1 MPSCTVNNREM
12 HYLDQGSGFTLL
24 LGHSFLWDSRVWA
37 PQLELLSQHFRC
49 IVPDLWSHGQ
59 SQPVSEGD
67 LSIEQLA
74 DDHHQLMQQLGIDR
88 YSVLGMS
95 TGGLWGARLALKY
108 PDEVA
113 SLTLIA
119 SYLGSEP
126 ADNLEDYLE
135 FINIVEQLG
144 ELPPAVVDA
153 VVRIFFCAETQEI
166 NPALA
171 ETFRFDLMFLS
182 PEQIA
187 GIVAMGKQIFT
198 RSSMIDE
205 LSGIHCPTLILAGQN
220 DTPRPLTE
228 LKQMHNL
235 LPGSQFAIIEHAG
248 HMLTMEQPGQ
258 VNQLLA
264 NFLASIDGVQ
274 LDSSELVFV

>member
-1 MPSCTVNNREM
+1 MPSCIINNREM
-12 HYLDQGSGFTLL
+12 YYLDQGSGFPLL

-37 PQLELLSQHFRC
+37 PQLELLSQYFRC

-59 SQPVSEGD
+59 SSPISEGD

-88 YSVLGMS
+88 YSLLGMS

-119 SYLGSEP
+119 SYLGEETT
-126 ADNLEDYLE
+126 DNREDYLE
-135 FINIVEQLG
+135 LFNVVEQLG
-144 ELPPAVVDA
+144 ELPSAVVDA
-153 VVRIFFCAETQEI
+153 VVRLFFCAETQERH
-166 NPALA
+166 PALA
-171 ETFRFDLMFLS
+171 ETFRFDLMCMS
-182 PEQIA
+182 PEQIE
-187 GIVAMGKQIFT
+187 GIVALGKHLFS
-198 RSSMIDE
+198 RNSMIDE
-205 LSGIHCPTLILAGQN
+205 LSAIRCPILILAGQN
-220 DTPRPLTE
+220 DIPRPPTE
-228 LKQMHNL
+228 LKQMHDL
-235 LPGSQFAIIEHAG
+235 LPGSQFATIEHAG
-248 HMLTMEQPGQ
+248 HMLTIEQPDE

-274 LDSSELVFV
+274 FDSSDLVFV

>member
-1 MPSCTVNNREM
+1 MPSCTINNREM
-12 HYLDQGSGFTLL
+12 HYLDQGSGFPLL

-67 LSIEQLA
+67 LSIDQLA

-119 SYLGSEP
+119 SYLGSEI
-126 ADNLEDYLE
+126 AENREDYFEL
-135 FINIVEQLG
+135 FNVVEQLG
-144 ELPPAVVDA
+144 ELPSAVVDA
-153 VVRIFFCAETQEI
+153 VVRIFFCAETQERH
-166 NPALA
+166 PALV
-171 ETFRFDLMFLS
+171 ETFRFDLMFTS
-182 PEQIA
+182 PEQVA
-187 GIVAMGKQIFT
+187 GIVAMGKQIFA
-198 RSSMIDE
+198 RDSMIDE
-205 LSGIHCPTLILAGQN
+205 LSEISCPTLILAGQN
-220 DTPRPLTE
+220 DIPRPLAE
-228 LKQMHNL
+228 LEQMHNL

-248 HMLTMEQPGQ
+248 HMLTIEQPAQ

-274 LDSSELVFV
+274 LDSSELVFI

>member
-1 MPSCTVNNREM
+1 M
-12 HYLDQGSGFTLL
+12 HYLDQGNGFPLL

-119 SYLGSEP
+119 SYLGSEA

-135 FINIVEQLG
+135 LFNIVEQLG
-144 ELPPAVVDA
+144 ELPTAVVDA

-205 LSGIHCPTLILAGQN
+205 LSDIQCPTLILAGQN
-220 DTPRPLTE
+220 DTPRPLAE

>member
-1 MPSCTVNNREM
+1 MPSCTINNREM
-12 HYLDQGSGFTLL
+12 HYLDQGSGFPLL

-49 IVPDLWSHGQ
+49 IVPELWSHGQ

-74 DDHHQLMQQLGIDR
+74 EDHHQLMQQLGIDR

-119 SYLGSEP
+119 SYLGSE
-126 ADNLEDYLE
+126 AAENREDYLE
-135 FINIVEQLG
+135 LFNIVEQLG
-144 ELPPAVVDA
+144 ELPSAVVDA

-205 LSGIHCPTLILAGQN
+205 LSGIQCPTLILAGQN
-220 DTPRPLTE
+220 DTPRPLAE

-274 LDSSELVFV
+274 LDSSKLVFV